1 MCFSVCQLERLA
13 RKALVERPRV
23 QNSHRTI
30 PGPRQIDS
38 APLFCLRYH
47 NIQDVLHMVP
57 TLWCPEHTNFLPDTI
72 RSLFIHNIVYG
83 SLPDTIPFPL
93 ILTNIITPSFSL
105 SLMNYQL

>member
-1 MCFSVCQLERLA
+1 VCKTVTAPFLDPDRSIAHHFSVYGI
-13 RKALVERPRV
+13 
-23 QNSHRTI
+23 TI
-30 PGPRQIDS
+30 
-38 APLFCLRYH
+38 YT
-47 NIQDVLHMVP
+47 DVLHMVP